1 MTDLISR
8 QAAIEAVHK
17 SIFDFFDICDDD
29 EESSMTYKNEL
40 LLELNKAITTQ
51 IKAVAS
57 AQPIEAEPIKHGR
70 WNRVVH
76 SNNSITHYCSE
87 CGSIFNKG
95 CADLGE
101 YNYCPNCGARMD
113 AQIGEDKSHPFA
125 ESVIMGMDGGENG

>member
-57 AQPIEAEPIKHGR
+57 AQPIEAEPTKHGR
-70 WNRVVH
+70 WITVSDGYGNGVATA
-76 SNNSITHYCSE
+76 SICECSL
-87 CGSIFNKG
+87 CKDTIWVYKNDKRKWRF
-95 CADLGE
+95 
-101 YNYCPNCGARMD
+101 CPNCGAKMD
-113 AQIGEDKSHPFA
+113 EV
-125 ESVIMGMDGGENG
+125 EE